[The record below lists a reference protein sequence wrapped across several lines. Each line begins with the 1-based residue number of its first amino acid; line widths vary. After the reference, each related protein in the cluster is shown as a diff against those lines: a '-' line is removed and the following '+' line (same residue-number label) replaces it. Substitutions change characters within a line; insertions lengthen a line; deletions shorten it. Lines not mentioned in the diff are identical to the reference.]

1 MLQKMCFLHKY
12 YVLIKE
18 KTEQTSKQTKK
29 KLIINIKPLSIL

>member
-18 KTEQTSKQTKK
+18 KIEQTSKQTK

>member
-18 KTEQTSKQTKK
+18 KNRTDIKTNKK